1 MNIKFLRTIK
11 FFPFYALNFFNWID
25 FSLLDTVSY
34 QATWFLWHP
43 WVLSYWH
50 WLIQGWIQRC
60 SSTLR
65 RTWLGFGS
73 ARVQARSKQSSF
85 TTQGPSWS
93 LNRVWSPPIRPSKQ
107 VWSAK
112 SRMSLFLGMLR
123 NKEAS
128 HPVDQGLIR
137 FPLKTTQQM
146 SVYNAFQLHSTS
158 ESILSVDLAQINLSQ
173 KEVNH

>member
-1 MNIKFLRTIK
+1 MRLTQFRPTRKWL
-11 FFPFYALNFFNWID
+11 Y
-25 FSLLDTVSY
+25 SGVVS
-34 QATWFLWHP
+34 ATTAQVWSERWRRQLGRVVWM
-43 WVLSYWH
+43 Y
-50 WLIQGWIQRC
+50 QGWIRRC
-60 SSTLR
+60 SLTLR

-73 ARVQARSKQSSF
+73 ARVQARSRLPSF

-93 LNRVWSPPIRPSKQ
+93 LKQVWLHPIRPSKRF
-107 VWSAK
+107 WSAR

-123 NKEAS
+123 NKEAL
-128 HPVDQGLIR
+128 HPVDQVLFR

-158 ESILSVDLAQINLSQ
+158 GSILSVDLAQINLSQ